1 MNMPRRVKSFVVRY
15 NPMEENDKAV
25 VVAGLIEK
33 ATNSTRPEVDPC
45 LLKAI
50 KSVVRRSD
58 SELRLAVQTLM
69 SFMQRNH
76 SQVLFLFSEF

>member
-1 MNMPRRVKSFVVRY
+1 MKSFVVRY

-33 ATNSTRPEVDPC
+33 ATKSIRPEVDPR

-69 SFMQRNH
+69 SFMKRNH
-76 SQVLFLFSEF
+76 SQVLFLFSKF